1 MAKQNED
8 DKTKKDK
15 AVKSRSPFKESH
27 LLEKEIVTY
36 INKFKSTVHTQ
47 AKRMSDYFEMSCF
60 NYIVK
65 YYERNGYKV
74 SIENLQAKKR
84 YRYKCSTS
92 GIQSNYSFFK
102 VSKTVDGINYEFEI
116 QHNLAVQSSQD
127 EELFTNPDIVVIES
141 NSCKYSTEYYDTKRT
156 FSYVTNPDLISFFEV
171 KHFNPYPEL
180 VFNFMGVVNEL
191 RKDIIEG
198 KAKQFLPKHLAPS
211 LMVSGKPNKQT
222 ARIRL
227 SLQKRY
233 SINII
238 YDMFYSG
245 VSTFSKSNLNELKET
260 GEVAKKVTAKKQE

>member
-1 MAKQNED
+1 MAKKEED
-8 DKTKKDK
+8 DEAKKGK
-15 AVKSRSPFKESH
+15 IVKKRSPFKEAH
-27 LLEKEIVTY
+27 LLEKEIVSY

-65 YYERNGYKV
+65 YYERNGYEV

-92 GIQSNYSFFK
+92 GIQSNYSYFK
-102 VSKTVDGINYEFEI
+102 VAKTVDDINYTFEI
-116 QHNLAVQSSQD
+116 QHNLAVQSSHD
-127 EELFTNPDIVVIES
+127 GELFTNPDIVVIRS
-141 NSCKYSTEYYDTKRT
+141 NSCQYSTEYYDTKRT
-156 FSYVTNPDLISFFEV
+156 FSYVNNINLISFFEV

-198 KAKQFLPKHLAPS
+198 NPMKFLPTHLAPS
-211 LMVSGKPNKQT
+211 LMVSGKANKQT

-227 SLQKRY
+227 SLQQRY

-245 VSTFSKSNLNELKET
+245 ASTFSKKNMNQLKQT
-260 GEVAKKVTAKKQE
+260 GD

>member
-1 MAKQNED
+1 MAKQKEED
-8 DKTKKDK
+8 KVKKEK
-15 AVKSRSPFKESH
+15 VIKKRSPFKESH
-27 LLEKEIVTY
+27 LLEKEIVSY

-102 VSKTVDGINYEFEI
+102 VSKTVDDVDYEFEI

-127 EELFTNPDIVVIES
+127 EELFTNPDIVIILS
-141 NSCKYSTEYYDTKRT
+141 NSCKYSTEYYDTKKT
-156 FSYVTNPDLISFFEV
+156 FSYVNNVDLISFFEV

-180 VFNFMGVVNEL
+180 VFNFIGVINEL

-198 KAKQFLPKHLAPS
+198 KAQKFLPQHLAPS

-227 SLQKRY
+227 SLQNRY
-233 SINII
+233 CINII

-245 VSTFSKSNLNELKET
+245 ASTFAKINLYQLKQT
-260 GEVAKKVTAKKQE
+260 GDLF